1 MKRSL
6 ILALAACAFLTFAN
20 VASAQTPAPPPA
32 PDSQTQR
39 APAPIAGDLVNVDST
54 AMTLTVKKAD
64 GTEETLKYTD
74 ATEVQGAKDGAAGLA
89 TAKNSKVTVHF
100 TEKDR
105 TKTATRIIVQQ
116 AK

>member
-1 MKRSL
+1 MRSL
-6 ILALAACAFLTFAN
+6 ILAIAACAFLTIAN
-20 VASAQTPAPPPA
+20 VASAQTPPPA

-89 TAKNSKVTVHF
+89 NAKNSKVTVHF

-116 AK
+116 AKQ

>member
-6 ILALAACAFLTFAN
+6 ILALAASAFLTFAS